1 MGSSA
6 NCSASTI
13 VRAVFPSF
21 FLLSGGHVAS
31 TAAFGAFTYAFVPE
45 TKGRSLR
52 EVTASFDSLSTSPL
66 Q

>member
-1 MGSSA
+1 MVM
-6 NCSASTI
+6 N
-13 VRAVFPSF
+13 
-21 FLLSGGHVAS
+21 S
-31 TAAFGAFTYAFVPE
+31 TAAMPKNGAFGTVCIAGWLFINRFVPE